1 MSPATWPREGPLAE
15 RLLHID
21 PRADRFSDGSLAD
34 LPALLGEGDLLVVND
49 GATMPASLHGAS
61 GDDPIELRLISE
73 IDDGRF
79 SALLFGAGD
88 FRTRTEDRPLPPRLA
103 KGARLR
109 FGDALAATIT
119 QVSATSARLV
129 EIAFDERGAALW
141 SALFHHGRPIQY
153 AHVPRPLPLWHVQ
166 TPYASRPWCAEI
178 PSAGRP
184 LAWGLLLALI
194 RRGVRIARLTHAAGL
209 SSTGDAAL
217 DAQLPLPE
225 RFEIPE
231 ETVRAVDEARAA
243 GRRIIAVGTS
253 VARALEGCAL
263 LHGGALEAGRATTDL
278 RIDRS
283 FHPRIADGILTG
295 MHEPRESHFDLLE
308 AFAPPALLA
317 RAHAHAEQAGY
328 LGHEFG
334 DASLILS

>member
-1 MSPATWPREGPLAE
+1 MSPATWPREGRLAE

-153 AHVPRPLPLWHVQ
+153 AHVPRPLSLWHVQ

-194 RRGVRIARLTHAAGL
+194 RRGVRVAWLTHAAGL

-217 DAQLPLPE
+217 DARLPLPE

-231 ETVRAVDEARAA
+231 ETVRAVDEARAPRGA
-243 GRRIIAVGTS
+243 GSSPSGPAWLAPSRAAPCSTAARSRRAAPPPISASIEASTRGSPTASSPACTS
-253 VARALEGCAL
+253 PARATSICSRPSRPPRSSRAL
-263 LHGGALEAGRATTDL
+263 TLTPSRPVTSATSSAT
-278 RIDRS
+278 
-283 FHPRIADGILTG
+283 
-295 MHEPRESHFDLLE
+295 
-308 AFAPPALLA
+308 PA
-317 RAHAHAEQAGY
+317 
-328 LGHEFG
+328 
-334 DASLILS
+334 